1 METLGPKIRKQ
12 RRRLGL
18 SLDELSGR
26 TGISK
31 PYLSLIETGRVCN
44 PPSDQK
50 LTRLEQTL
58 AFKSGE
64 LLIFAHLH
72 RTPSD
77 VRAVLSHL
85 LSRRTGGGDGLVTV
99 PNKSTASDAVCLDT
113 AVLCGALAELLD
125 RAGDNVEPIAASAVP
140 LIDRASVD
148 DRRTCGDANFPPR
161 VAGQFVGCPD
171 IADTAAFAARVQGDC
186 MMPKYRPGD
195 IVIFSPALPPRNGD
209 DCFIRLGDGQTAFK
223 RIFFE
228 NDGVNGAASLRL
240 VPRNERHRPTL
251 VAREKI
257 HGLYRAVYRYQRVD
271 ED

>member
-31 PYLSLIETGRVCN
+31 PYLSLIENSRVCN

-58 AFKSGE
+58 AFNSGE
-64 LLIFAHLH
+64 LLIYAHLQ

-77 VRAVLSHL
+77 VRAILTHL
-85 LSRRTGGGDGLVTV
+85 LSRAKNGGDGPAILAA
-99 PNKSTASDAVCLDT
+99 KSTAGDAVCLDT

-125 RAGDNVEPIAASAVP
+125 RGGDNVEPIAANAVP
-140 LIDRASVD
+140 LVDRASID
-148 DRRTCGDANFPPR
+148 DRRPCGDASFPQR

-171 IADTAAFAARVQGDC
+171 IADNAAFAARVRGDC
-186 MMPKYRPGD
+186 MMPKYRQGD
-195 IVIFSPALPPRNGD
+195 IVIFSPALPPRDGD
-209 DCFIRLGDGQTAFK
+209 DCFIRLGDGQTTFK

-251 VAREKI
+251 IAREKV